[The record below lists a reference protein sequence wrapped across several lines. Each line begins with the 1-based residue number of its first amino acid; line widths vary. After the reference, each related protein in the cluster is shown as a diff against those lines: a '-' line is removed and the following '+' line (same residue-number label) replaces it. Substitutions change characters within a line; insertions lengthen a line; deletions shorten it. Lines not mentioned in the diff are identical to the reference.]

1 MNKLLVAG
9 SIAALFAVGPLAA
22 GWATPALAHHSGAMF
37 DPTKTVT
44 IEGTVKEFQYTN
56 PHSWLE
62 VMVVGPDGKATEWGF
77 ESEGPSTLL
86 RAGIKAKSFVPGE
99 KVTVVCHPM
108 KDGRAAGSLMTVT
121 KADGT
126 VLSPRSRPQ
135 VSGSD
140 APAQAPAQS
149 TASKG

>member
-1 MNKLLVAG
+1 MKKLPIAV
-9 SIAALFAVGPLAA
+9 SIAALSAA
-22 GWATPALAHHSGAMF
+22 GLSTPALAHHSGSMF

-44 IEGTVKEFQYTN
+44 LEGTVKEFQYTN

-62 VMVVGPDGKATEWGF
+62 IVVVGADGKPVEWGF

-86 RAGIKAKSFVPGE
+86 RAGIKAKSFLPGE

-108 KDGRAAGSLMTVT
+108 KDGRTAGSLMSVT

-126 VLSPRSRPQ
+126 VLSPRARPQ
-135 VSGSD
+135 VTSAEPA
-140 APAQAPAQS
+140 AP
-149 TASKG
+149 KG

>member
-1 MNKLLVAG
+1 MSKLLVAV
-9 SIAALFAVGPLAA
+9 SIAALSLAGLA
-22 GWATPALAHHSGAMF
+22 SPALAHHSGSMF

-44 IEGTVKEFQYTN
+44 LVGTVKEFQYTN

-62 VMVVGPDGKATEWGF
+62 IVVVGADGKPTEWGF

-99 KVTVVCHPM
+99 KVTVTCHPM
-108 KDGRAAGSLMTVT
+108 KDGRTAGSLMTVT

-126 VLSPRSRPQ
+126 VLSPRARPQ
-135 VSGSD
+135 VSGGD
-140 APAQAPAQS
+140 AAAAP
-149 TASKG
+149 KG

>member
-1 MNKLLVAG
+1 MNTRLVAV
-9 SIAALFAVGPLAA
+9 SIAALSTAGLAA
-22 GWATPALAHHSGAMF
+22 PALAHHSGSMF

-62 VMVVGPDGKATEWGF
+62 VVVMGADGKTTEWGF

-86 RAGIKAKSFVPGE
+86 RAGIKAKSFMPGD
-99 KVTVVCHPM
+99 KVTVSCHPM
-108 KDGRAAGSLMTVT
+108 KDGRSAGSLVSVT
-121 KADGT
+121 RAEGA
-126 VLSPRSRPQ
+126 VVGPRGGRPQ

-140 APAQAPAQS
+140 AAP
-149 TASKG
+149 KG